1 MHKPFFEK
9 IKFGDPYII
18 RMVPDDNISEKII
31 SFCKEKGISHALIYS
46 AIGSA
51 KEVVFRDLLV
61 GVKIPLEPS
70 KTNELRMMGPYEILS
85 LEGNVFP
92 MDNELVAHLHIMLGA
107 ENGSTCG
114 GHLIQAKVL
123 TTLELI
129 LVEIK
134 NAHSHR
140 KKSKTTGLNE
150 LLVC

>member
-1 MHKPFFEK
+1 
-9 IKFGDPYII
+9 
-18 RMVPDDNISEKII
+18 
-31 SFCKEKGISHALIYS
+31 
-46 AIGSA
+46 
-51 KEVVFRDLLV
+51 
-61 GVKIPLEPS
+61 
-70 KTNELRMMGPYEILS
+70 
-85 LEGNVFP
+85 

-107 ENGSTCG
+107 ENGATCG

-150 LLVC
+150 LLVY